1 MPYGATILDAEGTR
15 LSAEEKALFQRV
27 NPFGFILF
35 ARNIESAAQTQ
46 ALCDELREAVGRDCL
61 ITVDQEGGRVQRLR
75 PPLARQWQPALD
87 HVQAAGEGASR
98 AMYLRARLIA
108 QELREVGIDSNC
120 APLADVASEDTHP
133 FLQNRRYGRDLAA
146 VVANARA
153 TADGLLDGGVV
164 PVVKHIPGHG
174 RASMDSHFDLPRI
187 SAPLDQ
193 LRQEDFAAFRA
204 LNDLPM
210 GMTAH
215 LVYEALDERPA
226 TLSPTVMQVVREAI
240 GFDGLIMSDDISMK
254 ALQGTAA
261 DIARDTIAA
270 GCDVVLFCNA
280 PLDQRTAV
288 AEAAGEMTPAAQAR
302 AERAEAARR
311 SPAMLDTA
319 AAEAELSA
327 LMGGQVY
334 G

>member
-133 FLQNRRYGRDLAA
+133 FLQNRCYGRDLAA
-146 VVANARA
+146 AVANARA

-226 TLSPTVMQVVREAI
+226 TLSPTVMQVVREDI

-261 DIARDTIAA
+261 DIARDTIEA

>member
-1 MPYGATILDAEGTR
+1 MRYGATILDAEGLR
-15 LSAEEKALFQRV
+15 LSAEEKTFFAEA

-35 ARNIESAAQTQ
+35 ARNIESADQTR
-46 ALCDELREAVGRDCL
+46 ALCDDLRAAVGRDCL
-61 ITVDQEGGRVQRLR
+61 ITIDQEGGRVQRLR
-75 PPLARQWQPALD
+75 PPLARQWRPALD
-87 HVQAAGEGASR
+87 HATAAGQGANR

-108 QELREVGIDSNC
+108 DELRGLGIDSNC
-120 APLADVASEDTHP
+120 APLADVAGPDTHA
-133 FLQNRRYGRDLAA
+133 FLQNRCYGTDLTT
-146 VVANARA
+146 VVTRARA
-153 TADGLLDGGVV
+153 TAEGLLDGGVV

-174 RASMDSHFDLPRI
+174 RASLDSHKDLPRI
-187 SAPLDQ
+187 TAPLAD
-193 LRQEDFAAFRA
+193 LAGEDFAAFAA
-204 LNDLPM
+204 LNHLPM

-215 LVYEALDERPA
+215 LVYDALDTQPA
-226 TLSPTVMQVVREAI
+226 TLSARVMQMIRSDI

-254 ALQGTAA
+254 ALSGTPQ
-261 DIARDTIAA
+261 DIARDTLAA

-280 PLDQRTAV
+280 PLDERRAV
-288 AEAAGEMTPAAQAR
+288 AAVAGEMTDAAQAR

-311 SPAMLDTA
+311 NPAPLDIP

>member
-1 MPYGATILDAEGTR
+1 MRYGATILDAEGLR
-15 LSAEEKALFQRV
+15 LSADEKALFART

-35 ARNIESAAQTQ
+35 ARNIDSADQTR
-46 ALCDELREAVGRDCL
+46 ALCDELRESVGRNCL
-61 ITVDQEGGRVQRLR
+61 ITIDQEGGRVQRLR
-75 PPLARQWQPALD
+75 PPLARQWRPALD
-87 HVQAAGEGASR
+87 HAMAAGESANR

-108 QELREVGIDSNC
+108 DELRSVGVDSNC
-120 APLADVASEDTHP
+120 APLADLAGPETHA
-133 FLQNRRYGRDLAA
+133 FLHNRCYGTDLST
-146 VVANARA
+146 VVTRARA
-153 TADGLLDGGVV
+153 TAEGLLDGGVV

-174 RASMDSHFDLPRI
+174 RANLDSHKDLPCI
-187 SAPLDQ
+187 TAPLAD
-193 LRQEDFAAFRA
+193 LAREDFAAFAA
-204 LNDLPM
+204 LNHLPM

-215 LVYEALDERPA
+215 LVYEALDTQPA
-226 TLSPTVMQVVREAI
+226 TLSPRVMQMIRSDI

-254 ALQGTAA
+254 ALSGTPQG
-261 DIARDTIAA
+261 IACDTLAA

-280 PLDQRTAV
+280 PLDERTAV
-288 AEAAGEMTPAAQAR
+288 AEAAGEMTATAQAR

-311 SPAMLDTA
+311 NPAPLDIT